1 MQEDYNW
8 DLIMKVSIP
17 VALAVAAVFYLRIGN
32 SWKWSALAIGL
43 FLAALLVYMRD
54 KRKSN
59 IFTSMGIVFLAALVV
74 KLLRDLGII

>member
-1 MQEDYNW
+1 MQEEYNW

-17 VALAVAAVFYLRIGN
+17 VALAVGAVFYLRIGN

-43 FLAALLVYMRD
+43 FLTALLVYMND

-59 IFTSMGIVFLAALVV
+59 IFTSMGLVFLAALIV

>member
-17 VALAVAAVFYLRIGN
+17 VALAVGAVFYLRISN
-32 SWKWSALAIGL
+32 PWKWSALALGL
-43 FLAALLVYMRD
+43 FLAALLVYMND

-59 IFTSMGIVFLAALVV
+59 IFTSMGIVFLAALIV